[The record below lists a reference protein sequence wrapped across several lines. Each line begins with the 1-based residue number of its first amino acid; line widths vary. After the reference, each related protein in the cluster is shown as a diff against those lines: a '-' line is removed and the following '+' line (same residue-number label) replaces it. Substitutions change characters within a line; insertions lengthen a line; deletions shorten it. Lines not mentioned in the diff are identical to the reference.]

1 MKRLPVTA
9 ACAALSCFLA
19 APALAA
25 PSGEETP
32 LRLDDQAQAASSG
45 GGGTLVRTFVGLA
58 IVIGVIY
65 GLYWVLRQVKASRE
79 EKASGTGLTQLATL
93 PLGPSRSIYVVRA
106 GNEVLVVG
114 ATEHGITPLHAY
126 PEEEARIAGLLEEA
140 PVVIEERRPNPLLE
154 QLRALTVRR

>member
-1 MKRLPVTA
+1 MKRAPVTA

-25 PSGEETP
+25 PRGEDTP
-32 LRLDDQAQAASSG
+32 LRLEDQTQAAAG

-65 GLYWVLRQVKASRE
+65 GLYWVLKQVKSSRE
-79 EKASGTGLTQLATL
+79 EKASGSGLSSLATL
-93 PLGPSRSIYVVRA
+93 PLGPNRSIYVVRA
-106 GNEVLVVG
+106 GNEILVVG
-114 ATEHGITPLHAY
+114 ATEHGITPLRAY

-140 PVVIEERRPNPLLE
+140 PAVVEERRANPLLD